1 MKYRS
6 GALALAMACA
16 LNLTSGSMALAEDTW
31 SAIKPAIFQ
40 ERVIHHSRELIS
52 LEAPYRTLD
61 DRVIPIKV
69 RSTVPSG
76 RSIKSLTLIADDN
89 PMPVIGVFRPASP
102 VSKFGIGLNIRLDGT
117 SNIRAVVE
125 ADDGSLYMTK
135 KLVKTSGQG
144 ACAAP
149 PITDLDTIDETL
161 GKMAFNDVTAKSASG
176 GFTSI
181 ARRGRLKLMHPNLTG
196 LQMNQITLLHIP
208 ARYID
213 KLTVWQ
219 GKREL
224 FSVESGITL
233 SENPEIEF
241 DYRLDGSEDLTI
253 EASDTDGTKFKSS
266 FPIGPAG

>member
-1 MKYRS
+1 MSYKTLR
-6 GALALAMACA
+6 LALAMACA
-16 LNLTSGSMALAEDTW
+16 ATFAQTQAVRAEDTW

-40 ERVIHHSRELIS
+40 ERVIHHARELIVM
-52 LEAPYRTLD
+52 EAPYRTLD
-61 DRVIPIKV
+61 DRLIPIQV
-69 RSTVPSG
+69 RSSAPNG
-76 RSIKSLTLIADDN
+76 RSIKTLTLIADDN
-89 PMPVIGVFRPASP
+89 PMPVIGVFRPAEP

-125 ADDGSLYMTK
+125 TDDGALYMMK

-144 ACAAP
+144 ACASP
-149 PITDLDTIDETL
+149 PVTDLDKIDETL
-161 GKMAFNDVTAKSASG
+161 GQMAFKDVTTKTAST

-196 LQMNQITLLHIP
+196 LQMNQITLHHIP

-219 GKREL
+219 GKRQL
-224 FSVESGITL
+224 FTVESGITL

-241 DYRLDGSEDLTI
+241 DYRLDGSEDITV

-266 FPIGPAG
+266 FALGPAS